1 MKQKTILLELLRW
14 LCVGLAVVF
23 LVVSFR
29 QEPVSSAA
37 FENVTSAV
45 TASIDL
51 SALQE
56 GSVQM
61 VKRLYG
67 LNPSDFD
74 GCLLY
79 YPQTNM
85 EAEELLLLKLR
96 DTSQQEAV
104 RAAVEARLETQKTS
118 FDGYGLEQYDLLTNH
133 SILDIRGNYVL
144 FVVHKD
150 AAAVQQA
157 FRGALLGGEAMAFS
171 TLVFPFVF
179 LPVSLILYFVLPKQ
193 LKNAAL
199 VVCSLV
205 FFAWG
210 TPEYL
215 VLMVLDIAFHYFA
228 GRELA
233 LQKARGR
240 SGRFVLV
247 SSVLVNLLLLGFFK
261 YYGFLV
267 DNLNALLGTALRAR
281 ELPMPIGVSFF
292 TFSLL
297 SYLFDVYRDRA
308 PAARNVL
315 DFSLYVTF
323 FPKLVSGPIVQY
335 AEMEPQ
341 LRDHPVTREGFGS
354 GARLFLIGLAK
365 KVLLANTLGTTFYA
379 LSALPMTQLSTLSAW
394 LGAVCYALMLYFDF
408 SGYSDMAIGLASMFG
423 FRFGRNFDYPY
434 VSQSITEF
442 WRRWHISLG
451 AWFRDYVYI
460 PCGGSRA
467 GTVRTIANLLLVW
480 LLTGIWHGANW
491 TFLLW
496 GVYYGI
502 LLLLEKFV
510 LRRALEHLPGLLRH
524 VLTLLLVLIGW
535 VFFFS
540 SSPAAAFGWIG
551 RMFGS
556 GSALVDATA
565 KYYLAGCWPLLL
577 VGAIG
582 SFPVVSHVGTNLLRR
597 SKAWQAF
604 SVVLFLAL
612 LLLCIALMM
621 NDTYST
627 FLYFQF

>member
-1 MKQKTILLELLRW
+1 
-14 LCVGLAVVF
+14 
-23 LVVSFR
+23 
-29 QEPVSSAA
+29 
-37 FENVTSAV
+37 
-45 TASIDL
+45 
-51 SALQE
+51 
-56 GSVQM
+56 
-61 VKRLYG
+61 
-67 LNPSDFD
+67 
-74 GCLLY
+74 
-79 YPQTNM
+79 
-85 EAEELLLLKLR
+85 
-96 DTSQQEAV
+96 
-104 RAAVEARLETQKTS
+104 
-118 FDGYGLEQYDLLTNH
+118 
-133 SILDIRGNYVL
+133 
-144 FVVHKD
+144 
-150 AAAVQQA
+150 
-157 FRGALLGGEAMAFS
+157 MAFS

-179 LPVSLILYFVLPKQ
+179 LPVSLILYFVLPKR

-233 LQKARGR
+233 FQKARGR

-315 DFSLYVTF
+315 DFSLYITF

-408 SGYSDMAIGLASMFG
+408 SGYSDMAIGAAKMFG
-423 FRFGRNFDYPY
+423 FEFLANFDYPY
-434 VSQSITEF
+434 CADSVASF
-442 WRRWHISLG
+442 WRRWHMSLG
-451 AWFRDYVYI
+451 FWFRTYVYI
-460 PCGGSRA
+460 PLGGSWYGA
-467 GTVRTIANLLLVW
+467 GRTIVNLLIVW
-480 LLTGIWHGANW
+480 GLTGIWHGADA
-491 TFLLW
+491 TFLIW
-496 GVYYGI
+496 GLYYG
-502 LLLLEKFV
+502 LLLILEKFV
-510 LRRALEHLPGLLRH
+510 LREILAKIPAFLRRIG
-524 VLTLLLVLIGW
+524 TFFLVMLGW
-535 VFFFS
+535 VPFFS
-540 SSPAAAFGWIG
+540 DSLAEAGAWLG
-551 RMFGS
+551 RMFYAGPAGFLDQTARFYFRTS
-556 GSALVDATA
+556 WPVLLIGLFAALPYGCRIGNRFYRMGRTA
-565 KYYLAGCWPLLL
+565 
-577 VGAIG
+577 
-582 SFPVVSHVGTNLLRR
+582 
-597 SKAWQAF
+597 
-604 SVVLFLAL
+604 SVLSSVYFILL
-612 LLLCIALMM
+612 LLLCVAGMVSG
-621 NDTYST
+621 TYSS
-627 FLYFQF
+627 FLYAQF

>member
-1 MKQKTILLELLRW
+1 
-14 LCVGLAVVF
+14 
-23 LVVSFR
+23 
-29 QEPVSSAA
+29 
-37 FENVTSAV
+37 
-45 TASIDL
+45 
-51 SALQE
+51 
-56 GSVQM
+56 
-61 VKRLYG
+61 
-67 LNPSDFD
+67 
-74 GCLLY
+74 
-79 YPQTNM
+79 
-85 EAEELLLLKLR
+85 
-96 DTSQQEAV
+96 
-104 RAAVEARLETQKTS
+104 
-118 FDGYGLEQYDLLTNH
+118 
-133 SILDIRGNYVL
+133 
-144 FVVHKD
+144 
-150 AAAVQQA
+150 
-157 FRGALLGGEAMAFS
+157 MAFS

-179 LPVSLILYFVLPKQ
+179 LPVSLILYFVLPKR

-423 FRFGRNFDYPY
+423 FRFGKNFDYPY

-480 LLTGIWHGANW
+480 LLTGIWHGAGW
-491 TFLLW
+491 TFIFW
-496 GVYYGI
+496 GIYHGFFNVLERCFLGKW
-502 LLLLEKFV
+502 LKQEKFRPLAHIYAV
-510 LRRALEHLPGLLRH
+510 F
-524 VLTLLLVLIGW
+524 VVLIGW
-535 VFFFS
+535 IFFRADTIGQAFS
-540 SSPAAAFGWIG
+540 FIRYMFVPHSAVVLMERYMNRKLWMFLAAALLACGPVQWFWMKWKGRVLAQDGSVTVASWIG
-551 RMFGS
+551 YMAILWFS
-556 GSALVDATA
+556 I
-565 KYYLAGCWPLLL
+565 LLL
-577 VGAIG
+577 V
-582 SFPVVSHVGTNLLRR
+582 N
-597 SKAWQAF
+597 
-604 SVVLFLAL
+604 
-612 LLLCIALMM
+612 
-621 NDTYST
+621 NTYNP
-627 FLYFQF
+627 FIYFRF